1 MEKFNYISSGALT
14 AAPAAAAGV
23 ARILEKNKHNVS
35 IIIINILILVK
46 VTMRFYMPPTET
58 LLITVAY

>member
-14 AAPAAAAGV
+14 AAAAAGV
-23 ARILEKNKHNVS
+23 DRILEKNKHNVS